1 MLQEKE
7 KVVQEV
13 SNLRLGIE
21 EVESVLETP
30 RKNIAKVITNMSE
43 KENKENVNNNDEVVK
58 QLASVNKKLDTLTKT
73 VLLMQKRL
81 TLVEDQIRIL
91 SK

>member
-73 VLLMQKRL
+73 VLLMEKRL

>member
-1 MLQEKE
+1 M
-7 KVVQEV
+7 VQEV

-73 VLLMQKRL
+73 VLLMEKRL

>member
-1 MLQEKE
+1 M
-7 KVVQEV
+7 VQEV
-13 SNLRLGIE
+13 SNLRLGIS

-30 RKNIAKVITNMSE
+30 CKNIAKVISAMSDN
-43 KENKENVNNNDEVVK
+43 ENKENENKNDEVVK
-58 QLASVNKKLDTLTKT
+58 QLVSVNKKLDTLTKT
-73 VLLMQKRL
+73 VLLMEKRL